1 MQYAVHIYISLS
13 CLLRDQSLA
22 LTMQNYVSKSNHISH
37 SQWQTKLG
45 QIFLSIFIEFCS
57 IDGKETGWL
66 CMRQAITALITGTHS
81 TVSADMLIIIMLE
94 FVSTIPRWDIQ
105 KEQERENSKTN
116 MLHIDTNSPNCQ
128 LSKMCAPKKLIVHG
142 HRNNS
147 YFGPPFKMLLI

>member
-66 CMRQAITALITGTHS
+66 CMRQAITALITGKHS

-105 KEQERENSKTN
+105 KEQEREQQNKHVAYRHEQSE
-116 MLHIDTNSPNCQ
+116 
-128 LSKMCAPKKLIVHG
+128 LSIVE
-142 HRNNS
+142 NVCT
-147 YFGPPFKMLLI
+147 